1 MYPFI
6 IHIHKC
12 FAGVFKAGTFSAN
25 TEKALTFD
33 VKTKVKAGMT
43 YRQLITLSL
52 IPVGSLDLLSIHL
65 L

>member
-6 IHIHKC
+6 IHTHKC
-12 FAGVFKAGTFSAN
+12 FAGVLKAGTFSAN

-33 VKTKVKAGMT
+33 VKTKVKAGMKF
-43 YRQLITLSL
+43 RQLIALSF
-52 IPVGSLDLLSIHL
+52 IPVGSLELLSIHL